1 MSMSSFGTKF
11 DQAPVLAGEP
21 LDIRPSPLTA
31 PVHPEAIVLH
41 QYWLACQKKGGL
53 KLGRD
58 LPAREIAKLM
68 AKLSVLESNTD
79 GSDFRF
85 RLVGSSW
92 MERFGRDIQGEW
104 LSALYQGP
112 IFGRYREGVLTVLR
126 TAEPRFTDVRVF
138 EHKRE
143 AHHIEYTQ
151 LPLAT
156 SNETERCILMG
167 AFRHE

>member
-1 MSMSSFGTKF
+1 MSSFGTKY
-11 DQAPVLAGEP
+11 DVALAPAGEP
-21 LDIRPSPLTA
+21 LDIRPSPLTT
-31 PVHPEAIVLH
+31 PVHPDAIALH

-58 LPAREIAKLM
+58 LPAREIARLM

-85 RLVGSSW
+85 RLVGSAW

-104 LSALYQGP
+104 LSTLYQGT
-112 IFGRYREGVLTVLR
+112 IFGRYREGVLSVLR
-126 TAEPRFTDVRVF
+126 KAEPKFTDVRVY
-138 EHKRE
+138 ERERE

-151 LPLAT
+151 LPLAP
-156 SNETERCILMG
+156 SADAERCILMG